1 MTLFPKQ
8 VNNIL
13 VPNRKE
19 DLTPPGAGLKGVDV
33 TQTSMQSDIVGRFE
47 SSEAVTKQKAFIQ

>member
-8 VNNIL
+8 VNNFL

-19 DLTPPGAGLKGVDV
+19 DLTPPDAGPKGVDV

-47 SSEAVTKQKAFIQ
+47 SSEAVAKQKTFIQ